1 MLISSFSL
9 RRLERSFHG
18 YCTLTTFIECK
29 YTSFSG
35 FSNCFTQKASIYSGI
50 AQKYRIFAMQRFMKV
65 TTNPP
70 NSESPKNARK
80 LSFLL
85 SYLRPY
91 ALAYALGWIFL
102 VLSTL
107 AGLVFPYLMGGL
119 LGADAE
125 GSSVASIG
133 KVLSNNSVNG
143 IALALFL
150 LFGVQALFSFFRV
163 VLFNSVTENALRD
176 LRNKAFERMIY
187 MPMDFFNTH
196 KVGELTSRIA
206 SDITQI
212 QETLR
217 TTIAEFF
224 RQIVIV
230 VGGIIFLVFI
240 SWKLSLI
247 MVATV
252 PVMAL
257 IAVFFGRY
265 IRKLSKNAQDFTA
278 SSNAIIEEAL
288 SGIANVKAYTNEI
301 FNLNRFRKTTQE
313 TRDLN
318 VRSGIWRGVFV
329 SFIIFC
335 LFGAIVFIIWQGMMM
350 TQGPNP
356 TLAKEG
362 FYQFI
367 LFTIMMGASIGS
379 LPELYANLQK
389 ALGAIENLADIMQ
402 SSTEP
407 ELVSGKDFSPIRGQI
422 SMENIH
428 FRYPQRADIS
438 VLNGVN
444 FNIDPSQTLAIVG
457 SSGAGKSTLTSLLLR
472 YYDPSDGT
480 IKFDGIDAKEL
491 DLKHLRKHIAIVP
504 QEVMLFADTIY
515 ENIRFGKPTAS
526 QHEIEE
532 AAKQANAWEFIQSFP
547 EGMQTQVGDRGIQ
560 LSGGQKQRIAIARA
574 ILKNPAILI
583 LDEATSALDSA
594 SEQLV
599 QEALDRLMV
608 NRTAV
613 VIAHRLST
621 VRKADKIVVI
631 QDGQIIEEGN
641 HESLTALD
649 GAYAKFVDLQSL
661 SEV

>member
-1 MLISSFSL
+1 MNAPSEPLVAPKKKSAGKL
-9 RRLERSFHG
+9 R
-18 YCTLTTFIECK
+18 
-29 YTSFSG
+29 
-35 FSNCFTQKASIYSGI
+35 
-50 AQKYRIFAMQRFMKV
+50 
-65 TTNPP
+65 
-70 NSESPKNARK
+70 
-80 LSFLL
+80 FLL

-91 ALAYALGWIFL
+91 AFAYFIGWIFL

-119 LGADAE
+119 LGADAQ
-125 GSSVASIG
+125 GSSVDSIG
-133 KVLSNNSVNG
+133 KALSNNSVNG
-143 IALALFL
+143 IALALFI

-163 VLFNSVTENALRD
+163 VLFNNVTENALRD

-217 TTIAEFF
+217 TTVAEFF

-278 SSNAIIEEAL
+278 SSNSIIEEAL
-288 SGIANVKAYTNEI
+288 SGIANVKAYTNEA

-313 TRDLN
+313 MRNLN
-318 VRSGIWRGVFV
+318 VRSGLWRGVFV

-407 ELVSGKDFSPIRGQI
+407 ELVSGNDFSPIRGQI
-422 SMENIH
+422 SMENMH
-428 FRYPQRADIS
+428 FHYPQRADVS

-444 FNIDPSQTLAIVG
+444 FMIEPNQTLAIVG
-457 SSGAGKSTLTSLLLR
+457 SSGAGKSTLASLLLR
-472 YYDPSDGT
+472 YYEPSEGA

-491 DLKHLRKHIAIVP
+491 DLEHLRKHLAIVP

-515 ENIRFGKPTAS
+515 ENIRFGKPTAT
-526 QHEIEE
+526 QEEITS
-532 AAKQANAWEFIQSFP
+532 AAQQANAWEFIQSFP

-621 VRKADKIVVI
+621 VRKADKILVL
-631 QDGQIIEEGN
+631 QDGKVLEEGT
-641 HESLTALD
+641 HESLISLN
-649 GAYAKFVDLQSL
+649 GAYAKFVELQSL
-661 SEV
+661 GQA